1 MVRKRSTGSGRSL
14 PWRINRGQ
22 QEHRFRLL
30 LIVVTAAVSL
40 LVSGLLGYG
49 LFQEYW
55 LTPRRAVATVGQ
67 QAISLRILQQHTRY
81 RRVQLLNEY
90 FTYAELMQYV
100 GAQRDQLQV
109 RMDQIDEQLNEPL
122 TLATQVLEQLVLAE
136 LVRMEAAKRSI
147 TVNDAEIE
155 AAVNDYFGYEADL
168 ALPTLVPAGTIV
180 PKSQDMSVSTPIPTP
195 TPYTESAYQETYAS
209 HLATLN
215 ADTNMNDTDFRGLF
229 EDRLLLRNLREVM
242 ASELKISE
250 EEQVYA
256 RHILLP
262 LNEFEI
268 AQEVLRR
275 ALEGEDFDALA
286 AEFSTDG
293 TNSGNSG
300 DLGWFSRGQMVT
312 AFEKAAFSAEIGV
325 IPELVVTQ
333 FGLHVVEILEK
344 EKRAVPE
351 NVLAQRRQQVFDEW
365 LSGRRSEENVEILYW
380 WEALAPVEPTVQEF
394 YARLRT
400 GQ

>member
-1 MVRKRSTGSGRSL
+1 MARKRSTGSGWSL
-14 PWRINRGQ
+14 PWRIYRGQ

-155 AAVNDYFGYEADL
+155 AL
-168 ALPTLVPAGTIV
+168 SAGES
-180 PKSQDMSVSTPIPTP
+180 KFVSRTV
-195 TPYTESAYQETYAS
+195 A
-209 HLATLN
+209 H
-215 ADTNMNDTDFRGLF
+215 
-229 EDRLLLRNLREVM
+229 
-242 ASELKISE
+242 
-250 EEQVYA
+250 
-256 RHILLP
+256 
-262 LNEFEI
+262 
-268 AQEVLRR
+268 
-275 ALEGEDFDALA
+275 DALVVILHG
-286 AEFSTDG
+286 D
-293 TNSGNSG
+293 NSVNELTVEQLKLNQKPGAG
-300 DLGWFSRGQMVT
+300 DDWPHFLPAYKQRL
-312 AFEKAAFSAEIGV
+312 IG
-325 IPELVVTQ
+325 
-333 FGLHVVEILEK
+333 
-344 EKRAVPE
+344 KR
-351 NVLAQRRQQVFDEW
+351 
-365 LSGRRSEENVEILYW
+365 Y
-380 WEALAPVEPTVQEF
+380 
-394 YARLRT
+394 
-400 GQ
+400 